1 MVYSAVDQ
9 VDYDL
14 ASNASSGA
22 SRDPSPAPGHASPPS
37 LGQFIHSMTST
48 DYDIVEDDDYA
59 AAADPTPERSPRH
72 IPPLDTT
79 VARHSS
85 SDPPLRSASSDIP
98 VPLSH
103 PTPDLQSLQ
112 GAYLGNVERLEQ
124 SAEQLSSSSADIE
137 SEIRRMDQ
145 EQKRRSCSSASN
157 SVNLRNGTFSPVA
170 AASSSPHGSIL
181 SAPRQRSASGSYLA
195 HVSESIHDE
204 DGDFSHL
211 APLPVLPPPQ
221 TSAYTSN
228 ALLYQNHYDAAVAE
242 IERPSSAASNDTY
255 QEARTLFTDF
265 DGVHFSPADRANSL
279 ARRISLTRPPLASK
293 PESYKE
299 PQTGEHMVYYPAP
312 VPRML
317 NLPPK
322 LSRKPITDRER
333 RRTQLVGSVP
343 AENRKSTA
351 WLPRPDQQP
360 NADHQ
365 NKRRQSTPLPHLRAS
380 VFLEQQPTSSLDVE
394 VKQDS
399 AVATLDSIL
408 DASARAPVSAF
419 TDHPIA
425 GHVGSY
431 VYAKARGKETKS
443 KWNTMGQRQSTNN
456 GSEHEDSS
464 DERRPNDD
472 LNEDSDEQ
480 EHSEDGEHTPDQEEE
495 EEAGFF
501 DYVGPPNTLLAELQL
516 RKHEMQQRRRT
527 ALPRPTHGMQATLLE
542 LDDMA
547 QKQHAKRRRRPV
559 TLAWDSR
566 DTADDDDVPLAMLYP
581 DKTEAEVEE
590 EERPAGLMEK
600 RQLEENEPLSTRR
613 ARLRGEPIPQPD
625 QSAPAVY
632 ESETPGQEADSGE
645 EGETLAERVR
655 RLRGQNPAD
664 SEFASELLAEFDTRL
679 GVAPQDDAEPDKEK
693 AAHHNDNDNET
704 LAQRRSRLQKESSG
718 AQRGNSNPNKAP
730 RAHRSMAALP
740 QTRSSHVPVAR
751 KSSHDLLQH
760 TATHPYANPHMSMPM
775 FMPMQQFSS
784 TMAMGYP
791 MPSMGYPM
799 MMPQQAQGMMYPNAY
814 PYNQLMMGMN
824 GMYANGCGPNMA
836 RPPTDP
842 TQRDVIDRWRQSIR

>member
-22 SRDPSPAPGHASPPS
+22 SRDPSPAPGHASPPR
-37 LGQFIHSMTST
+37 LGHFIHSMTST
-48 DYDIVEDDDYA
+48 DYEIVEDDDYA
-59 AAADPTPERSPRH
+59 AADPISGRGPRH
-72 IPPLDTT
+72 IPPLNTT
-79 VARHSS
+79 VDRHSS
-85 SDPPLRSASSDIP
+85 SDPPLRSASGDIP

-124 SAEQLSSSSADIE
+124 SAEQLSSSSVDIE
-137 SEIRRMDQ
+137 SEIRRIDQ

-157 SVNLRNGTFSPVA
+157 SMILRNGTFSPA
-170 AASSSPHGSIL
+170 AASSSSRHGSVL

-204 DGDFSHL
+204 DGDFPHPI
-211 APLPVLPPPQ
+211 PLPVLPPPPP

-228 ALLYQNHYDAAVAE
+228 DLLYQNHYDVAVAE
-242 IERPSSAASNDTY
+242 IERPPTAASIDTN

-265 DGVHFSPADRANSL
+265 DGVHFAPLDRANSL
-279 ARRISLTRPPLASK
+279 ARRVSLTRPPLASK
-293 PESYKE
+293 PEAYKE

-322 LSRKPITDRER
+322 LSRKPVTDREK
-333 RRTQLVGSVP
+333 RRTQLLGSVP

-351 WLPRPDQQP
+351 WLPGSDQPP
-360 NADHQ
+360 NDDHQ
-365 NKRRQSTPLPHLRAS
+365 NRHRQSTPLPQLRAS
-380 VFLEQQPTSSLDVE
+380 VFLEQQQPSPSLDVD

-431 VYAKARGKETKS
+431 VYAKVRGKETKN
-443 KWNTMGQRQSTNN
+443 KWHTMGQRQSTNN
-456 GSEHEDSS
+456 GNEHEDSG
-464 DERRPNDD
+464 DEGRPNDD
-472 LNEDSDEQ
+472 LNEMHEDSD
-480 EHSEDGEHTPDQEEE
+480 EHSEDGAHTTDQDEEE
-495 EEAGFF
+495 QAEFS
-501 DYVGPPNTLLAELQL
+501 DYVGPPNTLLAELEL

-542 LDDMA
+542 LDAMA

-581 DKTEAEVEE
+581 DKTEAEVED

-600 RQLEENEPLSTRR
+600 RQMEENEPLSTRR

-625 QSAPAVY
+625 HPATAVY
-632 ESETPGQEADSGE
+632 QSEIPGPEADNDE
-645 EGETLAERVR
+645 EG
-655 RLRGQNPAD
+655 
-664 SEFASELLAEFDTRL
+664 
-679 GVAPQDDAEPDKEK
+679 K
-693 AAHHNDNDNET
+693 HW
-704 LAQRRSRLQKESSG
+704 
-718 AQRGNSNPNKAP
+718 
-730 RAHRSMAALP
+730 
-740 QTRSSHVPVAR
+740 
-751 KSSHDLLQH
+751 
-760 TATHPYANPHMSMPM
+760 
-775 FMPMQQFSS
+775 
-784 TMAMGYP
+784 
-791 MPSMGYPM
+791 
-799 MMPQQAQGMMYPNAY
+799 PNACDDFEDRTR
-814 PYNQLMMGMN
+814 PT
-824 GMYANGCGPNMA
+824 PNS
-836 RPPTDP
+836 PVDF
-842 TQRDVIDRWRQSIR
+842 

>member
-9 VDYDL
+9 VDYDQ
-14 ASNASSGA
+14 ASNASSSA

-37 LGQFIHSMTST
+37 LGHFIHSLTST
-48 DYDIVEDDDYA
+48 DYEIVEDDDYT
-59 AAADPTPERSPRH
+59 AADPTSERGSRH

-79 VARHSS
+79 VAQHSS
-85 SDPPLRSASSDIP
+85 SDPDPPLRSASSDIP
-98 VPLSH
+98 IPLSH

-124 SAEQLSSSSADIE
+124 SAEQLSSSSVDIE
-137 SEIRRMDQ
+137 SEIRRIDQ

-157 SVNLRNGTFSPVA
+157 SMILRNGTFSPVA
-170 AASSSPHGSIL
+170 ASLSSPHGSIL
-181 SAPRQRSASGSYLA
+181 SASRQRSASGSYLA
-195 HVSESIHDE
+195 HVSKSIHDE
-204 DGDFSHL
+204 DGDFSHPI
-211 APLPVLPPPQ
+211 PLPVIPSPQ
-221 TSAYTSN
+221 TSAYASN
-228 ALLYQNHYDAAVAE
+228 DLLYQNHYDAAVAA
-242 IERPSSAASNDTY
+242 IERPSTAASNDTY

-265 DGVHFSPADRANSL
+265 DGVHFSPLDPANSL

-322 LSRKPITDRER
+322 LSRKPLTDREK

-351 WLPRPDQQP
+351 WLPGSDQP
-360 NADHQ
+360 TKDDHQ
-365 NKRRQSTPLPHLRAS
+365 NKRRQSTPLPQLPAS
-380 VFLEQQPTSSLDVE
+380 VFLEQQQPTSSLDVK

-399 AVATLDSIL
+399 AVATLESIL
-408 DASARAPVSAF
+408 DASACAPVSAF

-425 GHVGSY
+425 GHIGSY
-431 VYAKARGKETKS
+431 VYARARGKETKN

-456 GSEHEDSS
+456 GSEHEDSG
-464 DERRPNDD
+464 DERHPNDD
-472 LNEDSDEQ
+472 LNEMHEGSDTQ
-480 EHSEDGEHTPDQEEE
+480 EHSGDGEPDQEEE
-495 EEAGFF
+495 EEEFF
-501 DYVGPPNTLLAELQL
+501 DYVGPPNTLLAELEL

-527 ALPRPTHGMQATLLE
+527 RPTHGMQATLLE
-542 LDDMA
+542 LDAMA
-547 QKQHAKRRRRPV
+547 QKQHAKRRQRPV

-566 DTADDDDVPLAMLYP
+566 DTADDDEVPLAMLYP
-581 DKTEAEVEE
+581 DKTEAEIEE

-625 QSAPAVY
+625 NPATAVY
-632 ESETPGQEADSGE
+632 ESEIIEREGDSDE
-645 EGETLAERVR
+645 EGETLAERLR
-655 RLRGQNPAD
+655 RLRGQDPAD
-664 SEFASELLAEFDTRL
+664 SEFANELLAEFDTRL
-679 GVAPQDDAEPDKEK
+679 GVAPKDDIGPEVDKE
-693 AAHHNDNDNET
+693 ADHIDNDNET
-704 LAQRRSRLQKESSG
+704 LAQRRSRLQKESGG
-718 AQRGNSNPNKAP
+718 AQRGNINPNKAP

-740 QTRSSHVPVAR
+740 QTRASHVPVAR
-751 KSSHDLLQH
+751 KSSHDLLN
-760 TATHPYANPHMSMPM
+760 PYANPHMSMPM
-775 FMPMQQFSS
+775 FMPMQQFSHHA
-784 TMAMGYP
+784 MAMGYP
-791 MPSMGYPM
+791 MPPMGYPM

-842 TQRDVIDRWRQSIR
+842 TQRDMIDRWRQSIR